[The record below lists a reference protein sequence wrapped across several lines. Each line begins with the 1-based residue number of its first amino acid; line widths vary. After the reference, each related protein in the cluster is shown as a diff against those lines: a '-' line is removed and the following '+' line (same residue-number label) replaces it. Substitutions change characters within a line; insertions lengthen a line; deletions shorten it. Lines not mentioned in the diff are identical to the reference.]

1 MGSYYHCT
9 HSIYSRGV
17 SVLIH
22 KSLPFTLLDLHLDSE
37 GSYVALHT
45 MCDRLEM
52 VIVGIYN
59 PPPASLNILH
69 KLTPILAQYPAAA
82 ILLAGDFNM
91 PPNPSLDKL
100 NPDLAS
106 DSPLSRWTD
115 EYGLSD
121 VWRWRYPRERQYTCH
136 SATYA
141 SFSRIDLF
149 NASGPLLSNTRE
161 VKILP
166 RGISDHAPLLLH
178 NLPQTRRLALAYGGS
193 GVSG

>member
-1 MGSYYHCT
+1 
-9 HSIYSRGV
+9 
-17 SVLIH
+17 
-22 KSLPFTLLDLHLDSE
+22 
-37 GSYVALHT
+37 
-45 MCDRLEM
+45 M

-149 NASGPLLSNTRE
+149 NASGPLLSHTRE

-166 RGISDHAPLLLH
+166 RGISDHAPPATTQLTTDT
-178 NLPQTRRLALAYGGS
+178 PA
-193 GVSG
+193 GVSLWWLWGFWITDEHVAPEIVG